1 MESAALKRAP
11 PLPAVIQVGLIG
23 LLLVGAVIAWGV
35 TDDRMQGMDAG
46 PGTDLGGLGFYVT
59 VWVVMMA
66 AMMFPSIW
74 PMVVMYTRLQEGKRE
89 RGDAVP
95 AGTTALFIAG
105 YLVTW
110 TLAGLA
116 FYAVLE
122 TGRSLSI
129 DALSWDRAGP
139 YVAGGVIVAAAAYQ
153 LTPLKDA
160 CLRRCRSPMM
170 FLLTAWRPGHAG
182 ALRMGIE
189 HGGWCVGCCWALMA
203 ALFALGVMSVG
214 WMAFIAALIAIEKL
228 LPWKAV
234 ANHGIAVLLVAL
246 GASVAFA
253 PDDVPGLTLPGSPEA
268 VRAMESMGMEGGG
281 DSMGG
286 ESTGSGSMGGDS
298 MGSGSQSG
306 SMGSGSRHR
315 DDTGMQR

>member
-1 MESAALKRAP
+1 VESTVLKRAP
-11 PLPAVIQVGLIG
+11 ALPELIRFGLIG
-23 LLLVGAVIAWGV
+23 LLLALAVIAWAV
-35 TDDRMQGMDAG
+35 TDGRMQGMDAG
-46 PGTDLGGLGFYVT
+46 PGTDPGGLGFYVT
-59 VWVVMMA
+59 VWVAMMA

-74 PMVVMYTRLQEGKRE
+74 PMVVMYARVQEGKRE

-95 AGTTALFIAG
+95 AGTNAAFVAG

-116 FYAVLE
+116 FYALLE

-139 YVAGGVIVAAAAYQ
+139 YVAGGVIVAAAVYQ

-160 CLRRCRSPMM
+160 CLTKCRSPFF
-170 FLLTAWRPGHAG
+170 FLLGAWRPGRLG

-203 ALFALGVMSVG
+203 ALFALGVMSIG

-234 ANHGIAVLLVAL
+234 ANRGIAVLLVVL
-246 GASVAFA
+246 GLAVAFA
-253 PDDVPGLTLPGSPEA
+253 PEDVPGLTLPDSPEA
-268 VRAMESMGMEGGG
+268 MQAMEAMGMEPGAEHEGAMEEEAMGGASG
-281 DSMGG
+281 EGGAMGG
-286 ESTGSGSMGGDS
+286 EDEMK
-298 MGSGSQSG
+298 
-306 SMGSGSRHR
+306 
-315 DDTGMQR
+315 GMEAP